1 MKIANK
7 VFVVTGGASGLG
19 EAAAVALA
27 EKGGRVAILDRDEEA
42 AAEVVSRLGE
52 GNAKFFIVDICDSK
66 DIERAIA
73 QVAEAFGRIDGCVNC
88 AGTGMGQ
95 LTVNRK
101 GRVHSAEDF
110 EFIIRLNLIGTFV
123 TAAQCAG
130 IMVKNEPENA
140 DGERGVIVN
149 VASVA
154 AFDGQNGQAAY
165 SASKAGVAGMA
176 LPMARDLGRRGV
188 RVNTIAP
195 GTFSTPLTAP
205 IDHEESKVGQ
215 SLISQQVFPTSRFGS
230 PPEFAHTVC
239 FLVENTMMNGECI
252 RLDGGIRMPKL

>member
-1 MKIANK
+1 MKITDK

-27 EKGGRVAILDRDEEA
+27 AKGGRIAILDRDEEA

-52 GNAKFFIVDICDSK
+52 GNAEFFSVDVCNSE
-66 DIERAIA
+66 DIERTIA
-73 QVAEAFGRIDGCVNC
+73 AVAVALGRIDGCINC
-88 AGTGMGQ
+88 AGTSMRQ
-95 LTVNRK
+95 LTVNRRGK
-101 GRVHSAEDF
+101 VHSAEDF
-110 EFIIRLNLIGTFV
+110 EYIIRLNLIGTFV
-123 TAAQCAG
+123 TAAHCAG
-130 IMVKNEPENA
+130 VMVKNEPDNT

-176 LPMARDLGRRGV
+176 LPMARDLGRRGI

-195 GTFSTPLTAP
+195 GPFSTPLTAP
-205 IDHEESKVGQ
+205 IDHEESKVGR
-215 SLISQQVFPTSRFGS
+215 SLISQQVFPTGRFGS
-230 PPEFAHTVC
+230 PPEFAHAVC